1 MPVKKSELYS
11 VLWEACNTL
20 RGGVEP
26 ARYKDYVLVL
36 LFFKY
41 VSDKY
46 DNEPFAEFQVPD
58 DASFKELINAKGK
71 QDVGERVNKILQK
84 FLEANKLQGAL
95 PQVSFVNTAELGSGK
110 ELIDRVSGLI
120 GVFENS
126 ALDFK
131 KNRASGDDI
140 IGDAYEYFMMKFA
153 QESGKSKGQFYT
165 PAEVSRIIARL
176 IGIGNIT
183 GKATIYDP
191 AAGSGSLLI
200 RAADEAPADSLVSIY
215 GQEIDN
221 ATSGLAKMNFILHQK
236 GTGEIA
242 NGNTL
247 SDPKY
252 KDRFGQLRRFNFIV
266 MNPPFSDKRWSN
278 GVNVDEDIYH
288 RFDGFGIPPAK
299 NGDYAWLL
307 HVVKSLDTNGKAG
320 IVMPHGVLF
329 RGNAEEVI
337 RNNLL
342 RTKYIKGIVSLPAN
356 LFYGTGIPACLIFI
370 DKENAES
377 RENIF
382 FIDASDGFKKE
393 GNKNRLREQD
403 IEKIV
408 RVYESQQEIKG
419 YSRLVPYSEILED
432 NAGNMNIPRY
442 IQKIDDTLPQNIEAH
457 LHGGIPEHDINTLDK
472 IWNISPELKEKVL
485 GLSDHNKY
493 KLNIALDNIEKFFED
508 DKALHAE
515 KVKESTEFFEVW
527 KNKAR
532 EMLLNVDSSTQ
543 PKKLV
548 RELGDMILKDY
559 ENSLIVDKYS
569 VFDCLMNYWNET
581 LQDDI
586 YIIKADGYEAG
597 RGVSYQYD
605 KKGKLKSFEGEIIPR
620 EIMEYEY
627 LSEEFIIK
635 IEGLSDEI
643 EYLNSEIED
652 LRGEADEEAD
662 DELTPETL
670 KAISDKEKEVKNLS
684 REVKKLYKE
693 FDEAI
698 LKKYSELSIDEIK
711 HLLFDE
717 KWTARLTQDINNE
730 IESVLN
736 SSMSRIVMIA
746 KRYVRTLGEIE
757 SDTEKSREAVRDVLK
772 GMGYQW

>member
-746 KRYVRTLGEIE
+746 ERYVRTLGEIE
-757 SDTEKSREAVRDVLK
+757 SDIEKSREAVRDVLK

>member
-408 RVYESQQEIKG
+408 RVYKAQQEIKG
-419 YSRLVPYSEILED
+419 YSRLVPYFEILED

-746 KRYVRTLGEIE
+746 ERYVRTLGEIE
-757 SDTEKSREAVRDVLK
+757 SDIEKSREAVRDVLK

>member
-605 KKGKLKSFEGEIIPR
+605 KKGKLKNFEGEIIPS
-620 EIMEYEY
+620 EIIEWEYCQDKW
-627 LSEEFIIK
+627 EE
-635 IEGLSDEI
+635 IEALADEI

-746 KRYVRTLGEIE
+746 ERYVRTLGEIE
-757 SDTEKSREAVRDVLK
+757 SDIEKSREAVRDVLK

>member
-1 MPVKKSELYS
+1 M
-11 VLWEACNTL
+11 EACNTL

-58 DASFKELINAKGK
+58 DASFKELIKAKGK

-408 RVYESQQEIKG
+408 RVYEAQQEIKG

-746 KRYVRTLGEIE
+746 ERYVRTLGEIE
-757 SDTEKSREAVRDVLK
+757 SDIEKSREAVRDVLK

>member
-58 DASFKELINAKGK
+58 DASFKELIKAKGK

-746 KRYVRTLGEIE
+746 ERYVRTLGEIE
-757 SDTEKSREAVRDVLK
+757 SDIEKSREAVRDVLK